1 MKTIFLVIGSI
12 ISNRILAGLL
22 HNTAEPMARNMIR
35 KTTKLV
41 ARTVIA
47 CLVGALVFSA
57 GIIVSF
63 IELGNQLAET
73 GVVYFSPSIWFGLGM
88 VLVGAIFIYLAAF
101 SNLLSPWRKQEKRDE
116 EREDLGENTFSHMA
130 ESLIAAVQDRSD
142 AHKERA
148 RRRYRERP
156 RPADTSRAPSE
167 HAQTDFRDYNEP
179 LH

>member
-47 CLVGALVFSA
+47 CLVGALTFSA

-63 IELGNQLAET
+63 IELGNQLTET
-73 GVVYFSPSIWFGLGM
+73 GSLYFSPNLWFGLGM
-88 VLVGAIFIYLAAF
+88 ILVGAVFIYLAAF

-116 EREDLGENTFSHMA
+116 EREETGESTFSHLA
-130 ESLIAAVQDRSD
+130 ESLIAAIQDRAD
-142 AHKERA
+142 GRRDRVRRRHRDRA
-148 RRRYRERP
+148 RPVE
-156 RPADTSRAPSE
+156 ATSPSE
-167 HAQTDFRDYNEP
+167 HAQTEYRNYSEP